1 MNCDQVEQPREFK
14 VNLYPH
20 QLRSIFMME
29 KMEREKEIVYPSYSI
44 KTSLGINADIT
55 GYGKTLSMIG
65 LVLRNKMEWDLTKDF
80 EIVKSYSYCND
91 TINKNYFYR
100 YKKYNTTIVLTTSAI
115 VNQWYREFLKTTL
128 NVFKLNLKKD
138 LNIDPND
145 WDVIITTPSMYN
157 LFMDI
162 HQNKVWKRFIF
173 DEPTVLKIPAMRSIK
188 AGFTWFVTATPYD
201 LLNRRRGRGFLTYI
215 TSDISNIDFL
225 NTLIIKNDD
234 VFVVQSFT
242 MPPTKHLYYECYSPM
257 HKVVSGLV
265 DSKIASMIEAGNIS
279 GAIQALGG
287 SESTNIADLVRKRT
301 EDELEDIKD
310 KIKKWINRQ
319 DEEKIKYWK
328 EKEVQVLNKI
338 KNLESRI
345 QSMIRENC
353 PICYECVRDP
363 LLEPGCQNVFCGKCL
378 FSWLE
383 SNNSCPMCRQ
393 HIDNSKL
400 TYLKLQEIKEVKEKE
415 DEKRIEKPHKQDL
428 VLDIIQK
435 SEKTSRFIIYS
446 EYNETFQIIKETL
459 NKAKISF
466 IEIKGSSQ
474 ARDSKLTKFRDGKVK
489 VAFLNS
495 RTDSAGINMQET
507 TDIILYHSMS
517 EAMTQQIIGRA
528 NRIGRNQPLTVHHL
542 IS

>member
-1 MNCDQVEQPREFK
+1 MNYDQVEQPREFK

-65 LVLRNKMEWDLTKDF
+65 LVLRNKMEWDLSKDF

-91 TINKNYFYR
+91 TITKNYFYR
-100 YKKYNTTIVLTTSAI
+100 YKKSNTTIVLTTSAI
-115 VNQWYREFLKTTL
+115 VNQWYREFLKTTM

-138 LNIDPND
+138 LDINPDD
-145 WDVIITTPSMYN
+145 WDVIIATPSMFN
-157 LFMDI
+157 LFMDK
-162 HQNKVWKRFIF
+162 HKDKVWKRFIF
-173 DEPTVLKIPAMRSIK
+173 DEPTVLKIPAMRPIK

-201 LLNRRRGRGFLTYI
+201 LLNRRRGRGYLCSI
-215 TSDISNIDFL
+215 TNDISHIDFL
-225 NTLIIKNDD
+225 NTLIVKNDD
-234 VFVVQSFT
+234 AFVVQSFT

-319 DEEKIKYWK
+319 DEEKVKYWK

-393 HIDNSKL
+393 HIDKSKL
-400 TYLKLQEIKEVKEKE
+400 TYLKLEEIKEIKE
-415 DEKRIEKPHKQDL
+415 DEKKIEKPHKQDL
-428 VLDIIQK
+428 VLEIIQK
-435 SEKTSRFIIYS
+435 SDTTSRFIIYS
-446 EYNETFQIIKETL
+446 EFNETFEIIKETL
-459 NKAKISF
+459 NKAKITF

-474 ARDSKLTKFRDGKVK
+474 TRDSKLTKFRDGKVK

-507 TDIILYHSMS
+507 TDIILYHTMS

>member
-1 MNCDQVEQPREFK
+1 MNYDQVEQPREFK

-29 KMEREKEIVYPSYSI
+29 KMEREKEIVYPTYSI
-44 KTSLGINADIT
+44 KTCLGINADIT

-65 LVLRNKMEWDLTKDF
+65 LVLRNKMEWDLSKDF

-91 TINKNYFYR
+91 TITKNYFYR
-100 YKKYNTTIVLTTSAI
+100 YKKSNTTIVLTTSAI
-115 VNQWYREFLKTTL
+115 VNQWYREFLKTTM

-138 LNIDPND
+138 LDINPDD
-145 WDVIITTPSMYN
+145 WDVIIATPSMFN
-157 LFMDI
+157 LFMDK
-162 HQNKVWKRFIF
+162 HKDKVWKRFIF
-173 DEPTVLKIPAMRSIK
+173 DEPTVLKIPAMRPIK

-201 LLNRRRGRGFLTYI
+201 LLHRRRGRGYLCSI
-215 TSDISNIDFL
+215 TNDISHIDFL

-234 VFVVQSFT
+234 AFVVQSFT
-242 MPPTKHLYYECYSPM
+242 MPPTKHLYYECFSPM

-319 DEEKIKYWK
+319 DEEKVKYWK

-393 HIDNSKL
+393 HIDKSKL
-400 TYLKLQEIKEVKEKE
+400 TYLKLEEIKEIENEEK
-415 DEKRIEKPHKQDL
+415 IEKPHKQDL
-428 VLDIIQK
+428 VLEIIQK
-435 SEKTSRFIIYS
+435 SDTASRFIIYS
-446 EYNETFQIIKETL
+446 EYNETFEIIKETL

-474 ARDSKLTKFRDGKVK
+474 TRDSKLTKFRDGKVK

-507 TDIILYHSMS
+507 TDIILYHTMS